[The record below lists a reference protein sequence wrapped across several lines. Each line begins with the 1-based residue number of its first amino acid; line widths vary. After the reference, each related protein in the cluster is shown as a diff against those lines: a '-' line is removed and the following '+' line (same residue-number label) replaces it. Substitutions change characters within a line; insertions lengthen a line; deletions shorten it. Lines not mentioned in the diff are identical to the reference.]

1 MNSITIE
8 EVKELPKDS
17 YQLIDI
23 RDAESIAHGAI
34 PGAIAAPVSYTHLRA
49 HET

>member
-23 RDAESIAHGAI
+23 RDAESIAPWCHSGSNRSTSGRHI
-34 PGAIAAPVSYTHLRA
+34 IL
-49 HET
+49 